1 MRLTEEEVDLIK
13 SEIDKSNIKN
23 QALKDDLLDHFCC
36 FVESRITHG
45 TSFEQGLQDSFAE
58 ICPNGLDEIQ
68 TEIIY
73 LLNYKSNLIM
83 KKVMYAV
90 GLAASIAMSI
100 GFLFKILNWPG
111 GNNIFIFGLLPFVF
125 IFLPLLAIDRYKLQ
139 LHKALSEKLKLILGI
154 ASAILIGLSVLFK
167 IMHLMGADI
176 LLVLGIGLF
185 TLGFLPFL
193 FFRMYKKS
201 LQ

>member
-45 TSFEQGLQDSFAE
+45 TSFEQGLQDAFAE

-68 TEIIY
+68 TETTY

-100 GFLFKILNWPG
+100 GLLFKILNWPG
-111 GNNIFIFGLLPFVF
+111 GGIISILGTLSFVF
-125 IFLPLLAIDRYKLQ
+125 IFLPLLAIERYKLQ
-139 LHKALSEKLKLILGI
+139 LQKALSERLKIILGVV
-154 ASAILIGLSVLFK
+154 SAFLIGLSILFK
-167 IMHLMGADI
+167 IMHLMGAEI
-176 LLVLGIGLF
+176 LLMLGVGLF

>member
-1 MRLTEEEVDLIK
+1 
-13 SEIDKSNIKN
+13 
-23 QALKDDLLDHFCC
+23 
-36 FVESRITHG
+36 
-45 TSFEQGLQDSFAE
+45 
-58 ICPNGLDEIQ
+58 
-68 TEIIY
+68 
-73 LLNYKSNLIM
+73 M

-100 GFLFKILNWPG
+100 GLLFKILNWPG
-111 GNNIFIFGLLPFVF
+111 GNTIFIFGLLPFVF